1 MVSAI
6 AFPPVEIVTD
16 RLLLR
21 AYELTD
27 AAENLLLFDD
37 EESRRWTPAPDPYT
51 REDSDLWCGRVAN
64 LARTSG
70 DGLNW
75 AATDG
80 ETGRLVG
87 SFGLKHTDW
96 QARVTEVGYLVAPF
110 ARGQGIA
117 SEGLAAISRWVLYEQ
132 GFHRLQLTVAV
143 ENHASHRV
151 ARKCG
156 FVKEGVLR
164 QAGYTSAGQ
173 VDLVMYGLLPEDLR
187 LADAR

>member
-1 MVSAI
+1 MAAAI

-21 AYELTD
+21 AYEPTD
-27 AAENLLLFDD
+27 AAENLHMFDD

-51 REDSDLWCGRVAN
+51 REDSDLWCGRIAN

-75 AATDG
+75 AAADG

-110 ARGQGIA
+110 ARGRGVA
-117 SEGLAAISRWVLYEQ
+117 SEALAAISRWVLVEQ
-132 GFHRLQLTVAV
+132 GFHRLQLTAAV
-143 ENHASHRV
+143 GNLASRRV
-151 ARKCG
+151 ADKCG
-156 FVKEGVLR
+156 FVEEGVLR
-164 QAGYTSAGQ
+164 QAGYTSGGQ
-173 VDLVMYGLLPEDLR
+173 VDLVMYGLLPGDLG
-187 LADAR
+187 